1 MSFPLRRAVAAVG
14 VALPLSSA
22 STLLG
27 PTAGATAATVSSPRP
42 LLKACYYL
50 KAGTAAD
57 RLVNGRFELRVSSDF
72 LELEETAWVNGP
84 AGRDYT
90 STGTWFR
97 DDPDGLHQADHDQ
110 TLLAFYCNG
119 DLALRHSDGALLWHS
134 NTANKGATTL
144 ALTSGGNLVMTN
156 AAGKTVW
163 QSGSGSTIL
172 PANSVLPSNRRM
184 VSTWA
189 DQQGA
194 PVRSLS
200 MQTDGNLVYRVGT
213 AVRWQT
219 RTKVPGSRA
228 GVTTRGQLVVV
239 APDGRVLWSSR
250 KTGSSY
256 SALFVTQFEVTQW
269 SPTIATIWWSGVV

>member
-1 MSFPLRRAVAAVG
+1 MPRLLRRALAAVG
-14 VALPLSSA
+14 IALALGSA
-22 STLLG
+22 STVIG
-27 PTAGATAATVSSPRP
+27 PTGGATAATVASPGP
-42 LLKACYYL
+42 ILKACYHL

-57 RLVNGRFELRVSSDF
+57 RLVNGRFELRVSSDY
-72 LELEETAWVNGP
+72 LELDETAWLNGP
-84 AGRDYT
+84 AGRDST

-97 DDPDGLHQADHDQ
+97 DDPKGFHQADHDQ

-134 NTANKGATTL
+134 NTANKGATRL

-156 AAGKTVW
+156 AAGKAVW
-163 QSGSGSTIL
+163 QSGSGSVML
-172 PANSVLPSNRRM
+172 PANSVLASNRRL
-184 VSTWA
+184 VSAWA

-194 PVRSLS
+194 ELRSLN

-219 RTKVPGSRA
+219 RTKVPGSHA

-239 APDGRVLWSSR
+239 APDGRVLWSSG

-256 SALFVTQFEVTQW
+256 SALYV
-269 SPTIATIWWSGVV
+269 SPFWIEQYSPAIATIWSGVA

>member
-1 MSFPLRRAVAAVG
+1 MPIVLRRVLAAAAAVL
-14 VALPLSSA
+14 ALGSA
-22 STLLG
+22 SALTG
-27 PTAGATAATVSSPRP
+27 PLAGADAATVASPGP
-42 LLKACYYL
+42 ILKACYHL
-50 KAGTAAD
+50 KAGTNAD
-57 RLVNGRFELRVSSDF
+57 RLVNGRFVLRLSSD
-72 LELEETAWVNGP
+72 LLQIEETAWLNGP
-84 AGRDYT
+84 AGRDST

-97 DDPDGLHQADHDQ
+97 DDPNGFHQADHDQ

-134 NTANKGATTL
+134 NTANRGATRL

-156 AAGKTVW
+156 AAGKVVW
-163 QSGSGSTIL
+163 QSGSGSVIL
-172 PANSVLPSNRRM
+172 PANSVLPSNRRL
-184 VSTWA
+184 VSAWA

-194 PVRSLS
+194 ALRSLN

-219 RTKVPGSRA
+219 RTTVPGSHA

-239 APDGRVLWSSR
+239 APDGRVLWSSG

-256 SALFVTQFEVTQW
+256 SALYVSPFWIEQY
-269 SPTIATIWWSGVV
+269 SPTIATIWWSGVA